1 MRLPKPTY
9 EQVSAAVADTLSFEA
24 DLMLQDPDM
33 DPHEVERN
41 CDNHFITLLAAT
53 VGGESAS
60 DAVKERVM
68 SAIMARP
75 DRRAHLRDFFDDKD
89 TEEIANVRS
98 ELERHVKGQ
107 GGTA

>member
-9 EQVSAAVADTLSFEA
+9 EQVSAAVADTISFEA
-24 DLMLQDPDM
+24 DLLLQDPDM

-41 CDNHFITLLAAT
+41 CDNHFVTLLAAS
-53 VGGESAS
+53 VGGESTT

-68 SAIMARP
+68 SEIMARP

-98 ELERHVKGQ
+98 ELEKLVKGQ